1 MPRQARQAS
10 GTGIYHVM
18 MRGINARE
26 AKFYAQEVIRYV
38 IDKAV
43 GEKSI
48 EAIVLGAKL
57 DYQVFMAN
65 FNEELKL
72 LKS

>member
-1 MPRQARQAS
+1 M
-10 GTGIYHVM
+10 
-18 MRGINARE
+18 
-26 AKFYAQEVIRYV
+26 
-38 IDKAV
+38 IDKAG